1 MFWYCVCNAYV
12 KIQSSLYNQIL
23 ISCQTKSNKKY
34 QNNTILDHLKTWI
47 WNMYRVITNW
57 CITVT
62 SLGKNPANYSWTVT
76 STGDQWTVLPSKNLC
91 KASVSSITVSI
102 LVAPVYKL
110 HEHERTDPPRRAGA
124 AGVACALN
132 YHHPD
137 AQLSY
142 KLLNKLLSS
151 PERVRYQYLL
161 WIINIYNNE
170 K

>member
-1 MFWYCVCNAYV
+1 MPDKKQQKVPKQYHFRSPKNLNMEYVPCYYIWY
-12 KIQSSLYNQIL
+12 
-23 ISCQTKSNKKY
+23 
-34 QNNTILDHLKTWI
+34 
-47 WNMYRVITNW
+47 
-57 CITVT
+57 ITVT

-132 YHHPD
+132 SHHPD